1 MVIARATLPSE
12 FFDRTSAFM
21 LRQPEPQYLYAQLV
35 FASSAQAEMRRAE
48 ALGITPERSI
58 SDMGAGVPSL
68 VEMQRIIAAPQAEA
82 IFTTD
87 ELAPEKVG
95 HTIRMNRP
103 VFSGGGYTE
112 SSRTVASSQTI
123 STTPIDISAEQAAI
137 TIKRVAGPYD
147 TVNSRVAPYALD
159 RFDSQHSV
167 HSLAA
172 LVGLHMSRDR
182 MKYVDSVFNSLF
194 DLGSSTLYPA
204 DPNNALSS
212 DASAFV
218 ANTPGTR
225 VFDAQTVFRTEEKL
239 LSQNIPAF
247 ANGRYMMIISAKQAR
262 DLRGD
267 PEFQRLSVF
276 MPDKNPLNGYVSTLG
291 NVDIYQSTTNT
302 IDTSTVAGVSIQ
314 HGTAFGPG
322 AVGYAPAGQCRT
334 AASTDDNYG
343 ETNKVIWIAYEGQ
356 SLLDNRFIVNVHSD

>member
-1 MVIARATLPSE
+1 MTISRATLPSE

-48 ALGITPERSI
+48 ALGISPERSI
-58 SDMGAGVPSL
+58 ANAGASVPSL
-68 VEMQRIIAAPQAEA
+68 QEMQKIIAAPQAEA

-87 ELAPEKVG
+87 ELAPQKVG

-112 SSRTVASSQTI
+112 SSRTIASNQSI
-123 STTPIDISAEQAAI
+123 STSPIDISAEQVSI
-137 TIKRVAGPYD
+137 TVKRVAGPYD
-147 TVNSRVAPYALD
+147 SGNSRVAPYAVD
-159 RFDSQHSV
+159 RFDSEHSI

-172 LVGLHMSRDR
+172 LVGLHLSRDR
-182 MKYVDSVFNSLF
+182 MKYVDAVFNSLF
-194 DLGSSTLYPA
+194 DLGANILFPA
-204 DPNNALSS
+204 DPNNGLTS

-218 ANTPGTR
+218 TSTPGTR
-225 VFDAQTVFRTEEKL
+225 VFDAQTVFRVEEKL
-239 LSQNIPAF
+239 LSLNIPAF
-247 ANGRYMMIISAKQAR
+247 ANGRYMMIITAKQAR

-291 NVDIYQSTTNT
+291 GIDLYQSTTNT
-302 IDTSTVAGVSIQ
+302 VDTSTVSGVSIQ
-314 HGTAFGPG
+314 HATAFGPG
-322 AVGYAPAGQCRT
+322 CVGYAPAGPCRT
-334 AASTDDNYG
+334 AASADDNYG
-343 ETNKVIWIAYEGQ
+343 ETNKVIWLAYEGQ